1 MARLARGPHPGVA
14 AGLKAAPSCGAY
26 ARSAMTEDDFARL
39 MVLQHELPGVEFKAP
54 GPRGEKTLFHSVV
67 RAVLGMANRRDG
79 GRIVLGLREGPGGT
93 LELVGLTDEDEATW
107 RHDHLADA
115 IAGYADPYVEF
126 QVENRRH
133 EEKLYV
139 LIEVSEFGE
148 VPVICRKGYPT
159 NPQPGQQAILRAGA
173 IYVRTR
179 RKPETSEPP
188 GQTEM
193 RELIELATEKRLRS
207 FLGTVGR
214 AGGEVTAQPGTSER
228 FQAELPEDLR

>member
-1 MARLARGPHPGVA
+1 MN
-14 AGLKAAPSCGAY
+14 
-26 ARSAMTEDDFARL
+26 EEDFARL
-39 MVLQHELPGVEFKAP
+39 LVLQHELPGVEFKAP
-54 GPRGEKTLFHSVV
+54 GPRGEKALFHSVV

-79 GRIVLGLREGPGGT
+79 GRIVLGLREGPSAK
-93 LELVGLTDEDEATW
+93 LEQVGLNDEDAATW

-115 IAGYADPYVEF
+115 LASYADPYVEIH
-126 QVENRRH
+126 VEKRRH
-133 EEKLYV
+133 EDRLYV
-139 LIEVSEFGE
+139 LIEVSEFEE

-214 AGGEVTAQPGTSER
+214 AGGEVAGQPKASDR
-228 FQAELPEDLR
+228 FQAELPEDLQ

>member
-1 MARLARGPHPGVA
+1 
-14 AGLKAAPSCGAY
+14 
-26 ARSAMTEDDFARL
+26 MTEEDFARL
-39 MVLQHELPGVEFKAP
+39 LVLQHELPGVEFKSP
-54 GPRGEKTLFHSVV
+54 GPRGEKALFHSVV

-79 GRIVLGLREGPGGT
+79 GRIVLGLREGPGGK
-93 LELVGLTDEDEATW
+93 LELVGLTDEDAATW

-115 IAGYADPYVEF
+115 IAAYADPYVEI
-126 QVENRRH
+126 QVEERRH

-139 LIEVSEFGE
+139 LIEVSEFEE

-207 FLGTVGR
+207 FLGTVSR
-214 AGGEVTAQPGTSER
+214 AGGEVAGQPETSER
-228 FQAELPEDLR
+228 FQAELPEDMQ